1 VRVHDKSCLKYI
13 PFYLYFK
20 LESLN
25 IQFNNLIFSKIIK

>member
-1 VRVHDKSCLKYI
+1 VKVYDESCLKYI

-25 IQFNNLIFSKIIK
+25 IHLII